1 MFYLTLSDH
10 ITKKYINITLH
21 YDNSSAF
28 IVHLNLWEMWG
39 FWTGN
44 RCVSYRKGVSNYI
57 QDVTSFIILEIHLY
71 IIIKK

>member
-10 ITKKYINITLH
+10 VTKKYINITLH

-44 RCVSYRKGVSNYI
+44 RCVSNYI
-57 QDVTSFIILEIHLY
+57 QDVTSFIIQEIHLY
-71 IIIKK
+71 ITIKK